1 MAGVVLNLKRAGFWV
16 LLVGLVLSGSA
27 SFAQVGD
34 QVLHKVGSWNAYVHL
49 PPDYNT
55 QPTKRY
61 PTIIFICGLGEVG
74 TNPANLLKFGPSFY
88 IARGH
93 NMQFMVDGVLETP
106 IVISLQPASGWP
118 QDWFLNRHLD
128 SVLRRWRVDTTR
140 WYGTGLSMGGWAFN
154 NYISWSENYARR
166 LTAIVPMSS
175 PESGAPI
182 GNYGRFVNAG
192 GRWWGFEG
200 TTDYRKMDLIF
211 NAMNAA
217 VPNSAR
223 YTKYVGGHCC
233 WNTWYN
239 PDWRENGVN
248 IYEWMLRQRKGTTPP
263 NTAPVANAGAN
274 QQITLPQ
281 NSITLSGT
289 ATDAQNN
296 ISSYQWRKITGGT
309 ATIANAASASTVVTG
324 LAAGTYQFEL
334 TVTDVPGLISRDTMQ
349 VVVLPAP
356 IPNSAPV
363 AQAGAN
369 QLLQFPASSTVL
381 DGSASTDSDGVLVA
395 FSWRSLEAG
404 QTSIIEAA
412 NQAVTRISGMAAGLH
427 RFELTVTDDDGARV
441 MDTVSVFVN
450 KAPVVALGPDRVL
463 PVGGSLDLQA
473 NVSDP
478 DGSIVDSTVNVVPA
492 DAMVQQRTAANFD
505 FANLPGGKYYI
516 ILQVIDDNGATAVD
530 SMYLVVNEYPVAD
543 AGSDILLQA
552 QVNSAI
558 LTGINSYD
566 PEGSALQYRWIQ
578 LPGSPAVSFSN
589 AQSVTTSVAGLQTGV
604 YQFAL
609 TVTDEYGFTHTDTV
623 RLNLQPIVRTRVL
636 IDAGPAAPVGQI
648 TIRDRWGKYW
658 NNVTDGRPGVR
669 LSRAVD
675 TANQLTTIG
684 VEVISRLDG
693 TFSITGNGMN
703 GGNNIGDVGDYPAS
717 AVNDNAFA
725 HSSTTIGKWRIFGLD
740 PNLSYNFKIWGT
752 RSTYGIRTLQVKRG
766 GETTYSQEFNSVM
779 NRDYNL
785 AATFTAISGVTE
797 VVFDMQVK
805 PGQMFGNFSLI
816 DITAAPLAATAPKQ
830 QVPAQGGL
838 VSIPAAVSAKATAMK
853 VWPNPTKGQAQL
865 LLDGAFVGQVQVVV
879 TNMQGAAVRSLNF
892 QKAAGQLQTNLSL
905 AGLGAGMYYLQCRL
919 GNQLL
924 TQKIIIQ

>member
-1 MAGVVLNLKRAGFWV
+1 M
-16 LLVGLVLSGSA
+16 
-27 SFAQVGD
+27 GD

-49 PPDYNT
+49 PPDYNS

-74 TNPANLLKFGPSFY
+74 TNPANLLKFGPSHY
-88 IARGH
+88 ISKGH

-182 GNYGRFVNAG
+182 GNYSRFVNAG

-248 IYEWMLRQRKGTTPP
+248 IYEWMLRQRKAGTTP

-274 QQITLPQ
+274 QQLTLPV
-281 NSITLSGT
+281 NSTTLAGT

-296 ISSYQWRKITGGT
+296 ISTYQWRKVAGGA
-309 ATIANAASASTVVTG
+309 ATIANTSAATTAVTG
-324 LAAGTYQFEL
+324 LVQGTYLFEL
-334 TVTDVPGLISRDTMQ
+334 TVNDAQGLAGRDTVQ
-349 VVVLPAP
+349 VTVLPAP
-356 IPNSAPV
+356 IPNVAPV
-363 AQAGAN
+363 AVAGPD
-369 QLLQFPASSTVL
+369 QVLQFPTSSTVL
-381 DGSASTDSDGVLVA
+381 NGSASADTDGTVA
-395 FSWRSLEAG
+395 AYSWRALEA

-412 NQAVTRISGMAAGLH
+412 GQSVTRISSMAAGLH
-427 RFELTVTDDDGARV
+427 RFELTVTDDDGAKAT
-441 MDTVSVFVN
+441 DTVAVFVN
-450 KAPVVALGPDRVL
+450 RVPVVVLGPDRVL
-463 PVGGSLDLQA
+463 PVGSSLQLQPT
-473 NVSDP
+473 VSDP
-478 DGSIVDSTVNVVPA
+478 DGSIVDSTVNVVSA
-492 DAMVQQRTAANFD
+492 DAMVQQRAAAFD

-516 ILQVIDDNGATAVD
+516 ILQVTDDRGAQATD

-543 AGSDILLQA
+543 AGNDILLQTA
-552 QVNSAI
+552 VNSAI
-558 LTGINSYD
+558 LTGANSYD
-566 PEGSALQYRWIQ
+566 PEGGALQYRWIQ
-578 LPGSPAVSFSN
+578 LPGSPAVTFSN
-589 AQSVTTSVAGLQTGV
+589 AQAVTTSLSGLQTGT
-604 YQFAL
+604 YRFAL

-623 RLNLQPIVRTRVL
+623 RLSLQPVVRSRVL

-669 LSRAVD
+669 LNRAVD

-725 HSSTTIGKWRIFGLD
+725 HSSTTSGKWRIFGLD
-740 PNLSYNFKIWGT
+740 PNLSYHFKFWGS
-752 RSTYGIRTLQVKRG
+752 RSTYGVRTLQVKRS
-766 GETTYSQEFNSVM
+766 GEASYTQEFNSVL
-779 NRDYNL
+779 NRNYNL
-785 AATFTAISGVTE
+785 AANFPAISGVTE

-805 PGQMFGNFSLI
+805 PGQMFGNFSVI
-816 DITAAPLAATAPKQ
+816 DITAEPLAAVTPKQLNPSQGGMLVVRPAQTAPK
-830 QVPAQGGL
+830 
-838 VSIPAAVSAKATAMK
+838 PAALKL
-853 VWPNPTKGQAQL
+853 WPNPTKGQVQL
-865 LLDGAFVGQVQVVV
+865 QLDGDYSGQVQVII
-879 TNMQGAAVRSLNF
+879 TNIQGAAVRALGL
-892 QKAAGQLQTNLSL
+892 QKLSGQWQAPLSL
-905 AGLGAGMYYLQCRL
+905 AGLPAGMYYVQTRL
-919 GNQLL
+919 GHQLL
-924 TQKIIIQ
+924 TQKLIIQ